1 MTSSGRCVDSRFR
14 PLLLQRVGRTP
25 RTNNSNFLLHSEGIQ
40 SRVQLFAGVFFR
52 LLEHCLNMG
61 SACFAERCD
70 AEPKAGAACFTE
82 HYDAEGEDPQRIS
95 FQILFPMSGDDA
107 TKMKERIDAPG
118 AFK

>member
-1 MTSSGRCVDSRFR
+1 
-14 PLLLQRVGRTP
+14 
-25 RTNNSNFLLHSEGIQ
+25 
-40 SRVQLFAGVFFR
+40 
-52 LLEHCLNMG
+52 MG

-82 HYDAEGEDPQRIS
+82 HYDAEGEDPQRIF
-95 FQILFPMSGDDA
+95 FQILFSMSGDDA